1 MGCLQLQNYTTL
13 QIAHTSNTAR
23 SREGKSDAG
32 LYKYKYQGQER
43 QDELG
48 LNWDSFKWRNYD
60 YAIGRFMNIDPLAE
74 DYVYNTPYAIQ
85 ENKMGLG
92 IELEGLELF
101 PSPLTGVMLS
111 ETTKPTIVENTMLK
125 PVVETTV
132 EVGSKI
138 EGHHVIPKALKNNE
152 LVKQAIDEGFKFEGN
167 ENKIPLPKFNKST
180 GEGTH
185 GNHPKYTQEVLDKLL
200 EFTKTNENSS
210 PQEVLKFMKDLSSE
224 LKEAIKANPDTKVND
239 LFRSEVNQNTVIE
252 STGVKKPDLPR
263 RVNSSGNNNTLNII
277 TVI

>member
-1 MGCLQLQNYTTL
+1 MKMRWFFEVKTYQ
-13 QIAHTSNTAR
+13 
-23 SREGKSDAG
+23 
-32 LYKYKYQGQER
+32 YKYQGQER

-85 ENKMGLG
+85 ENKIGLG